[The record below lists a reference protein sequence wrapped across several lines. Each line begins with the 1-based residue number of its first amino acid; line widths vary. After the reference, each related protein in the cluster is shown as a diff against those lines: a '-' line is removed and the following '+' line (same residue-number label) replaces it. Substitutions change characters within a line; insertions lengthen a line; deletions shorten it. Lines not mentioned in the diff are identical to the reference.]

1 MNATLARRV
10 LEELAGSAVAPDLSG
25 LAADREELVDVTAEL
40 ARGMR
45 SAYAKLVLVVAD
57 EQGVTP
63 HVLREQAAFLL
74 GCLVIPAGGSHYAV
88 LGVSPTASAD
98 AIRDRWRKLMQCFH
112 PDTFEGNRS
121 WIESH
126 VRRLNAAYSVLR
138 DPTRRAAYDRQ
149 LAEARACPPE
159 FTTLL
164 ARGRP
169 MPPPPQRRERGLFRC
184 LPVTIRGLAAG
195 SLVAAAV
202 GALVLGVGV
211 PRPVVGPDGEVP
223 QVSSVSD
230 RVRGPWLPG
239 TAMPGEQTVAA
250 SDGLSSRVM
259 GISGAPGKQSV
270 VISVDILRESRPSTR
285 HSAET
290 LPLPPAPIKISADPA
305 PPSTP
310 PPMAPTRT
318 PMVPSLAAPPAPIP
332 AGPPVDG
339 FQLPAQTVSVPVPP
353 PPVAPGPSDP
363 PSFPSAAYA
372 SSPST
377 LTLEDALRVVE
388 AYRRA
393 YERRDVNGL
402 LTLMVPHARAGLAA
416 GQEAIRRFH
425 AENFTG
431 WREIVYELHQLD
443 VGPADGERRTVHGRY
458 RIQAVPATGAAQ
470 PVVTNGAIR
479 WLIQREEGLVR
490 IVSIDY

>member
-1 MNATLARRV
+1 MRILMNATLARRV

-25 LAADREELVDVTAEL
+25 LAADREELVEVTAEL
-40 ARGMR
+40 ARGTR
-45 SAYAKLVLVVAD
+45 SAYAKLVQVVAD
-57 EQGVTP
+57 EQGMTP
-63 HVLREQAAFLL
+63 QMLSEQAAFLL
-74 GCLVIPAGGSHYAV
+74 GCLVIPAGGSHYAL

-98 AIRDRWRKLMQCFH
+98 TIRDRWRKLMQCFH

-126 VRRLNAAYSVLR
+126 VRRLNVAYSVLR

-149 LAEARACPPE
+149 FAEARACTPE
-159 FTTLL
+159 FTTLV

-184 LPVTIRGLAAG
+184 LPVTVRGLAAG

-230 RVRGPWLPG
+230 RVRGPWLRG
-239 TAMPGEQTVAA
+239 TATPGEQTVAP
-250 SDGLSSRVM
+250 SNGLPFRVM
-259 GISGAPGKQSV
+259 AISGAPGKQGV
-270 VISVDILRESRPSTR
+270 VISADILRESRPSTR
-285 HSAET
+285 HSS
-290 LPLPPAPIKISADPA
+290 PLIKISADPA
-305 PPSTP
+305 SPSTP
-310 PPMAPTRT
+310 PPMALTHT
-318 PMVPSLAAPPAPIP
+318 PMIPSLAAPPAPIP
-332 AGPPVDG
+332 AGPAVDV
-339 FQLPAQTVSVPVPP
+339 FQRPAETVSVPVPP

-363 PSFPSAAYA
+363 PSFASAAYV

-377 LTLEDALRVVE
+377 LTPEDALRVVE

-402 LTLMVPHARAGLAA
+402 LALMVPHARAGFAA

-431 WREIVYELHQLD
+431 WREIAYELHQLD

-458 RIQAVPATGAAQ
+458 RIQAVSATGAAQ

-479 WLIQREEGLVR
+479 WLIQREEGLAR